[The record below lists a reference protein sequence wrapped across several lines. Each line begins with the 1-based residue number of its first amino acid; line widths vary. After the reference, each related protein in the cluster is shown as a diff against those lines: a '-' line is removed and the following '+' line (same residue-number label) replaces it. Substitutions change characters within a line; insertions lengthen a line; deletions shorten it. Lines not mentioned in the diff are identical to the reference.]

1 MFSFFIMARTLSTC
15 RVRWRVFN
23 LPCKLPGSKGMRGI
37 IAFLSLL
44 LALAGP
50 SDAQET
56 FDPIQ
61 AAKNGWSAEQDRSAA
76 WYLAQHKKL
85 DAAISALKPGKKG
98 VIEAFVLSIS
108 LDSDPVFSREASE
121 ASRVLA
127 YRYRAAGHT
136 LLLTAGSDDS
146 ITGAPQG
153 SPDNLAASLAAIASR
168 MNADEDVLILFA
180 TTHGNPQIGLAYRDG
195 AKGAGMIA
203 PVRLAAMLDSVG
215 IKRRMIL
222 ISACYAGVFMP
233 FLTSEHSVI
242 VTAASSRRTSF
253 GCAPGNDWTFFGDA
267 LINHALR
274 KPQTFDKATEDA
286 LSLIQQ
292 WEAKNNLLSSD
303 PQVFVGETANVWLA
317 PLDAG
322 IPKIATSPVGQP
334 AINAMNSASIEAR

>member
-1 MFSFFIMARTLSTC
+1 
-15 RVRWRVFN
+15 
-23 LPCKLPGSKGMRGI
+23 MRGL
-37 IAFLSLL
+37 IAYLGLL
-44 LALAGP
+44 LAFAGP
-50 SDAQET
+50 SDAQEA
-56 FDPIQ
+56 FNPVE

-85 DAAISALKPGKKG
+85 DTAITALKPGKKG
-98 VIEAFVLSIS
+98 VVEAFVLSIS

-121 ASRVLA
+121 ASRVLS
-127 YRYRAAGHT
+127 YRYGAAGHI
-136 LLLTAGSDDS
+136 LLLTAGSDES
-146 ITGAPQG
+146 TTGTPQG
-153 SPDNLAASLAAIASR
+153 SPDNLAAGLAAIASR

-195 AKGAGMIA
+195 AKGVGMIA

-242 VTAASSRRTSF
+242 ITAASSRRTSF

-274 KPQTFDKATEDA
+274 KPQALDKATEEA

-292 WEAKNNLLSSD
+292 WEAKSNLVSSD
-303 PQVFVGETANVWLA
+303 PQVFVGETTNAWLA
-317 PLDAG
+317 PLEAR
-322 IPKIATSPVGQP
+322 IPKIATSPIGQP
-334 AINAMNSASIEAR
+334 AINAVNSATIEAR